1 MTTLRRLVTT
11 AHEVG
16 WTGRIL
22 IYLIATLLVG
32 LLAGLLWH
40 GVISLPSYTAT
51 EDGSVVMTE
60 RAQSQYFVTDAVFSL
75 IGLLAGLA
83 VGFGAW
89 MLFNRIGW
97 PVSFVAVA
105 GGAGSGW
112 LCWLVGEALGPSD
125 FASRVA
131 AAQPGDHIPI
141 DFALHAPAALLLW
154 CLGAIIPVM
163 LYANMS
169 TLGTASGRAERSQ
182 NRMPAAESPQAADDA
197 AEE

>member
-1 MTTLRRLVTT
+1 MSTIRRLVAT
-11 AHEVG
+11 AHDIG

-22 IYLIATLLVG
+22 GYLGATILVG

-97 PVSFVAVA
+97 PVSFVAIA
-105 GGAGSGW
+105 GGAGSGG

-169 TLGTASGRAERSQ
+169 TLGAASGRAERSSKPKAAVEP
-182 NRMPAAESPQAADDA
+182 PAGEEIAE
-197 AEE
+197 